1 MSCVLI
7 VLHHQIAQKNN
18 VENTVKIEF
27 FRMGLQNP
35 DSPVQIWVVPPASR
49 FPEFP
54 EIGYFFIK
62 KTNGF
67 VKKTLNFET
76 HQMFVRIDEKYEVM
90 HK

>member
-35 DSPVQIWVVPPASR
+35 DSPVQIWVVPPH
-49 FPEFP
+49 FPRRRLSMRDF
-54 EIGYFFIK
+54 YFDDSVNDI
-62 KTNGF
+62 N
-67 VKKTLNFET
+67 LN
-76 HQMFVRIDEKYEVM
+76 YGA
-90 HK
+90 